1 MRRRRCLAAAAP
13 AGTAGARTLRLRG
26 GVKGDGDGRVGVDEE
41 EGRRLG
47 SSASARARG
56 FGSSA
61 SAFVRVGFGPYSPS
75 PCSAATSSTGAAR
88 RPDPAPRAGSAP
100 RLPRVPWRHN
110 ARRRGLLLEA
120 EENELRGSGRGKA
133 RRRRRADLRGRW
145 RAEWRWLLGWG
156 DAKKE
161 GKSPGDA
168 RGWRGRCI
176 LQQPLQHPL
185 EWLL

>member
-56 FGSSA
+56 FGS